1 MEGKKKS
8 LFQALKIVF
17 TGQEKW
23 QTVLHNVVFQK
34 RYWLFKEK
42 TPNLAW
48 DLGVGEFQAQ
58 KTAYA
63 KAQRQE
69 SKAHFRANRLWS
81 WRTEYKVQREFSAET
96 AEAGQMLDHARFSQA
111 KLTGMNFHGESERCS
126 VVSDPLQP
134 IVHGILQAR
143 ILEWVAFPF
152 SRGSSQTWV
161 WSLVWEDPLEKG
173 TANHSSI
180 LAWRI
185 AWTV

>member
-126 VVSDPLQP
+126 VVSDPMDCHQP
-134 IVHGILQAR
+134 
-143 ILEWVAFPF
+143 
-152 SRGSSQTWV
+152 GSSVHQLPPLAH
-161 WSLVWEDPLEKG
+161 SRSPSGFLSGRGFYFPPLLLNGGIFSFSWENL
-173 TANHSSI
+173 
-180 LAWRI
+180 
-185 AWTV
+185 